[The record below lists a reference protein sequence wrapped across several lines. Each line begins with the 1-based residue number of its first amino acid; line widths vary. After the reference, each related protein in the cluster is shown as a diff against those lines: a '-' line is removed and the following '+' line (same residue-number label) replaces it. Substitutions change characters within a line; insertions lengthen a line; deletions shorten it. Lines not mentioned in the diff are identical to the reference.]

1 MWLDQQYPKFR
12 VLNEPDSKL
21 CPGLRETILKK
32 WDPFY
37 LKGATITSQDIGQIK
52 CPMKQHIVAQYNF
65 RNIKTT
71 PTPWRYFVATE
82 YSLNF
87 GIRLMA
93 CNYNPMSHYEDD
105 DSGVFHLLFLFRDE
119 LEFTGNANPF
129 RALKKFL
136 KHLEKQPKS
145 KIKAVILRPV
155 SPIDTPNEYEDLQ
168 VLNFKKNKRVTT
180 EKLKLA
186 YKKVLGAFES
196 KMQDGLGGHYWS
208 VPFKAKDPIEN
219 PHFRWPELLQ
229 KA

>member
-1 MWLDQQYPKFR
+1 MWLDQQYPKFT
-12 VLNEPDSKL
+12 VLKEPDSTL
-21 CPGLRETILKK
+21 CPGLKENILKK

-71 PTPWRYFVATE
+71 PTPWKYFVATE

-93 CNYNPMSHYEDD
+93 CNYNPTSHYEEDD
-105 DSGVFHLLFLFRDE
+105 AGVFHLLLLFRDE

-129 RALKKFL
+129 WELIKFL

-168 VLNFKKNKRVTT
+168 VLNFKKSKRATT

-186 YKKVLGAFES
+186 YTKVLGAFES
-196 KMQDGLGGHYWS
+196 KMQDGLGGRYWS
-208 VPFKAKDPIEN
+208 VPFTAKDPVQN
-219 PHFRWPELLQ
+219 PDFRWPELLQ